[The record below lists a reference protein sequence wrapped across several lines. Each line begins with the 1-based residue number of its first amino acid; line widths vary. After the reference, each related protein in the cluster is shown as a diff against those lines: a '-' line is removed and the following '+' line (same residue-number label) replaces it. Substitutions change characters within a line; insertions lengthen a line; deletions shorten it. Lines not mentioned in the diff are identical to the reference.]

1 MKKLSAVAFAFGLLS
16 VSASQALAA
25 DATVNFSGT
34 ILQEACSVATSNNTV
49 NVQLGT
55 FGIAQFP
62 TVGTTTLPVPFSIN
76 LTGCPASGGP
86 TAALVTFSGAA
97 DAAGDLAL
105 TGGGSTGVSINIKKA
120 DGTNIDINSADS
132 GIALTSAATQQLNF
146 TANYIS
152 TSAAVTAGQANAVA
166 QVNISYM

>member
-34 ILQEACSVATSNNTV
+34 ILQEACSVDTSDSTV
-49 NVQLGT
+49 NVPLGT
-55 FGIAQFP
+55 YGVAQFP

-86 TAALVTFSGAA
+86 TAAL
-97 DAAGDLAL
+97 
-105 TGGGSTGVSINIKKA
+105 
-120 DGTNIDINSADS
+120 
-132 GIALTSAATQQLNF
+132 ATWR
-146 TANYIS
+146 
-152 TSAAVTAGQANAVA
+152 
-166 QVNISYM
+166 

>member
-1 MKKLSAVAFAFGLLS
+1 MKKLSAAAFAFGLLS
-16 VSASQALAA
+16 VSVSQALAA

-34 ILQEACSVATSNNTV
+34 ILQEACSVDTSDNTV

-55 FGIAQFP
+55 YGAAQFP
-62 TVGTTTLPVPFSIN
+62 TVGTTTLPVPFAIN

-105 TGGGSTGVSINIKKA
+105 TAGGASGAAAGAGRAAAGALRRPRLA
-120 DGTNIDINSADS
+120 DRRRRRG
-132 GIALTSAATQQLNF
+132 
-146 TANYIS
+146 
-152 TSAAVTAGQANAVA
+152 ANAGTPTRPRRPR
-166 QVNISYM
+166 SRCRHPG

>member
-1 MKKLSAVAFAFGLLS
+1 M
-16 VSASQALAA
+16 
-25 DATVNFSGT
+25 T
-34 ILQEACSVATSNNTV
+34 SVAYIKDNDVWKNYQQLRLHLVCYLCLHLRHWLQMPPLTS
-49 NVQLGT
+49 
-55 FGIAQFP
+55 A
-62 TVGTTTLPVPFSIN
+62 
-76 LTGCPASGGP
+76 
-86 TAALVTFSGAA
+86 GAA

-105 TGGGSTGVSINIKKA
+105 TGGGATGVSINIKKA

>member
-1 MKKLSAVAFAFGLLS
+1 MIAAMEIGSVVLKAKSISGISA
-16 VSASQALAA
+16 ALAA
-25 DATVNFSGT
+25 ST
-34 ILQEACSVATSNNTV
+34 TS
-49 NVQLGT
+49 
-55 FGIAQFP
+55 P
-62 TVGTTTLPVPFSIN
+62 EVGERII
-76 LTGCPASGGP
+76 
-86 TAALVTFSGAA
+86 
-97 DAAGDLAL
+97 AAGDLAL
-105 TGGGSTGVSINIKKA
+105 TGGGATGVSINIKKA

>member
-16 VSASQALAA
+16 VPASQALAA
-25 DATVNFSGT
+25 DATVNFSGI

-55 FGIAQFP
+55 YGVAQFP

-105 TGGGSTGVSINIKKA
+105 TGGGATGVS
-120 DGTNIDINSADS
+120 IDINSADS

-152 TSAAVTAGQANAVA
+152 TSAAVTAGVANAVA